1 MWSSTESFLWL
12 LSPLGAMSHLLTV
25 AEWVI
30 PMVRH
35 LYRCSEIRALI
46 ALLES
51 VVGGIT

>member
-1 MWSSTESFLWL
+1 
-12 LSPLGAMSHLLTV
+12 MSHLLTV

-35 LYRCSEIRALI
+35 LYRYSEIRALI